1 MAAARAAAAE
11 APACSPAAALQKSVV
26 HSPQWTTSFSVFISR
41 NVHSVPPPPKPHRPF
56 ALPPS
61 RPLIRMHPPSH
72 STVAMVA
79 LPSRNWLQPRMA
91 SSTWSPCRSEMG
103 ARIKIHRGK
112 WDSDLVDAAHVA
124 QAVLVALDGT
134 GAAWVRTSEEERE
147 GEQHAPRRA
156 RAAPHDHGRAALCAA
171 VYALP
176 TNSALIH
183 ELSSHVAPH
192 GVELPRDEDPGV
204 DGGARG
210 GGGRGASSGRNAA
223 ADPVGP
229 VAGGACVA
237 CP

>member
-1 MAAARAAAAE
+1 MQPGSGVAKVRCALSAVDHVVFGVHFQERAL
-11 APACSPAAALQKSVV
+11 SPAATEAAPALCVAAVEATHPNAPPVALDGGHGRIAVAELVAAADGLLDLVALQVRDGRANQNS
-26 HSPQWTTSFSVFISR
+26 
-41 NVHSVPPPPKPHRPF
+41 
-56 ALPPS
+56 
-61 RPLIRMHPPSH
+61 
-72 STVAMVA
+72 
-79 LPSRNWLQPRMA
+79 
-91 SSTWSPCRSEMG
+91 
-103 ARIKIHRGK
+103 HRGK